1 MNGAAAQPS
10 GHVNVAKVLA
20 FVLTSCA
27 LSAAGGSALKPV
39 VVRSRAEIT
48 MASWAPIELC
58 WSRSVLWILGSISA
72 GPDAA
77 AASSAVKL
85 F

>member
-1 MNGAAAQPS
+1 
-10 GHVNVAKVLA
+10 
-20 FVLTSCA
+20 
-27 LSAAGGSALKPV
+27 
-39 VVRSRAEIT
+39 VRSRAEIT